1 MEFVLYFKLFFLC
14 QIVVYYGGSGIVG
27 MVLRCGILQI
37 VCLFMF
43 DQSYWGDKVFWMGV
57 GEFVGYLRLLRVEV
71 FVFVFVNVGNLE
83 VRNMVVLYGKMLLRE
98 DGLDYVV

>member
-1 MEFVLYFKLFFLC
+1 
-14 QIVVYYGGSGIVG
+14 
-27 MVLRCGILQI
+27 
-37 VCLFMF
+37 
-43 DQSYWGDKVFWMGV
+43 MGV